1 MSQRKLRVG
10 MVGGGGPANF
20 FGGPHRRAILLD
32 NSAELTAGALRSTPG
47 ESLESAR
54 ELFFTRGY
62 PDWQTLVKE
71 EAAKP
76 ESERIDY
83 LTIVTPNDAHFG
95 PADAASA
102 AGIGVLCEK
111 PLTTTLDEARRLHA
125 TVQTNGTPFVVAY
138 TYTGFAMVMLA
149 RELVHDGAVGEV
161 RKVEAWYPQGWLA
174 SKLEAEGQKQASWRV
189 DPKKSGASGCGG
201 DIGTHA
207 YEFVRFV
214 AGRHAARLR
223 GRLKTFVPGR
233 ALDDDF
239 TVLAELDNGGIATVT
254 ASQVTIGAQNDNGF
268 RVVGT
273 TGTLEWS
280 ITDHTVLKHYEGG
293 QPLRLYRQ
301 GAEYGYFPGSDQ
313 ALPAAPLG
321 PPRRFPR
328 GPRQPPSDARM
339 DDPRQTRREGP
350 RPVRPPRHR
359 RRRRRHGLHRGR
371 RRQLAAGRGVGGRA
385 EGGMIDR
392 AGSSESRVENTPVT
406 SGRFAVGGVEV
417 PGVPSTRYSRLATR
431 YWRPEAAP

>member
-10 MVGGGGPANF
+10 MVGGGGPSNF

-32 NSAELTAGALRSTPG
+32 NSAELTAGALRSKAE

-54 ELFFTRGY
+54 ELFFARGY
-62 PDWQTLVKE
+62 PDWQALARA
-71 EAAKP
+71 EAALAD
-76 ESERIDY
+76 SERIDY

-95 PADAASA
+95 PADAAAA
-102 AGIGVLCEK
+102 AGIAVLCEK

-125 TVQTNGTPFVVAY
+125 AVASKGVPFVVAY
-138 TYTGFAMVMLA
+138 TYTGFPMVMLA
-149 RELVHDGAVGEV
+149 RELIKDNAIGEV

-174 SKLEAEGQKQASWRV
+174 TKLEADGQKQASWRV
-189 DPKKSGASGCGG
+189 DPSRSGASGCGG

-214 AGRHAARLR
+214 AGRNATRVR

-239 TVLAELDNGGIATVT
+239 TVLAELDNGGIATIA
-254 ASQVTIGAQNDNGF
+254 ASQITIGAQNDNGF
-268 RVVGT
+268 RVSGT

-301 GAEYGYFPGSDQ
+301 GAEYGYFPGSIKPYLR
-313 ALPAAPLG
+313 LPSGHPQG
-321 PPRRFPR
+321 FPETL
-328 GPRQPPSDARM
+328 AN
-339 DDPRQTRREGP
+339 
-350 RPVRPPRHR
+350 
-359 RRRRRHGLHRGR
+359 LHLSL
-371 RRQLAAGRGVGGRA
+371 QLAIRAKLGESVPKPFEHPGIADGVAGMAFV
-385 EGGMIDR
+385 
-392 AGSSESRVENTPVT
+392 
-406 SGRFAVGGVEV
+406 
-417 PGVPSTRYSRLATR
+417 
-431 YWRPEAAP
+431 EAAVASSNQDGAWVDVPKIG